1 MLQMASG
8 GLQVLSLVEAA
19 VPSFDERGISNCL
32 HCMAVL
38 ELGQERQLL
47 ASLFAAAENLN
58 LSRFKRQGL
67 AATAWA
73 LGSLRLNPGPRLSS
87 QLLAAA
93 SGSLGELSGSELAQ
107 LGWGIATL
115 RLKVDEAWLGPWR
128 SAIVRVLPELTP
140 QGLSMLLWSCAR
152 LTEPQQAALGGLP
165 AAATATASSN
175 SSSSS
180 SGDGSQANWLHA
192 AEKTLQ
198 QQLPEHSPHSVS
210 ICLWALGKL
219 GYRPHK
225 EVTSE

>member
-1 MLQMASG
+1 M
-8 GLQVLSLVEAA
+8 
-19 VPSFDERGISNCL
+19 PSFDERGISNCL

-47 ASLFAAAENLN
+47 ASLLTAAENLN

-87 QLLAAA
+87 QLLVAA
-93 SGSLGELSGSELAQ
+93 SGSLGQLSGAELAQ

-115 RLKVDEAWLGPWR
+115 RLKVDDAWLGPWR
-128 SAIVRVLPELTP
+128 KAIVRVLPELTP

-152 LTEPQQAALGGLP
+152 LTEPQQAALRAAGGLP

-180 SGDGSQANWLHA
+180 SGGDGPQVNWLQA
-192 AEKTLQ
+192 AEKALQ

-210 ICLWALGKL
+210 ICLWAFGKL
-219 GYRPHK
+219 GYRPRK